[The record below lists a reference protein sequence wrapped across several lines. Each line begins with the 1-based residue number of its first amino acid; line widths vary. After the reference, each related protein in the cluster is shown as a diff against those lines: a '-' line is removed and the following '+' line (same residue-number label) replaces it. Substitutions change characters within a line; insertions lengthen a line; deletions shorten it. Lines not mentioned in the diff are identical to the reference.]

1 MKTTSRTTCEKYS
14 TDKLSVITV
23 QVKLKANLHRGK
35 NFRLCK
41 TKSIN
46 DLINMLKSLVL
57 LNFKRNDDVKWVSF
71 DFMTTCALKLGTI
84 KLVQIFPGDLNQR
97 VESCSLKPMN
107 YLKVF
112 TVREGGLPVLGL
124 RMWVGKSKVKLR
136 VLWLTE
142 VWSHAPING
151 DHSSPRPLWMSRLS
165 DAQRHAEWP
174 LQLYF

>member
-1 MKTTSRTTCEKYS
+1 
-14 TDKLSVITV
+14 
-23 QVKLKANLHRGK
+23 
-35 NFRLCK
+35 
-41 TKSIN
+41 
-46 DLINMLKSLVL
+46 MLKSLVL

-97 VESCSLKPMN
+97 VESCSLKPIN

-112 TVREGGLPVLGL
+112 TVCEGALPVLGL

-151 DHSSPRPLWMSRLS
+151 DHSSPRPAPSECQGRQMQRDMQSGRCNFTFKKLWSYDLS
-165 DAQRHAEWP
+165 SAAH
-174 LQLYF
+174 

>member
-1 MKTTSRTTCEKYS
+1 M
-14 TDKLSVITV
+14 ITV

-57 LNFKRNDDVKWVSF
+57 LNFKRNDVKWVSF

-97 VESCSLKPMN
+97 VESCSLKPIN

-112 TVREGGLPVLGL
+112 TVYEGALPVLGL

-136 VLWLTE
+136 VLWLTRCE
-142 VWSHAPING
+142 ATPPSMVTT
-151 DHSSPRPLWMSRLS
+151 PRPAPSECQGCQMHRDMQSGRCNFTFKKLWSYDLS
-165 DAQRHAEWP
+165 SAAH
-174 LQLYF
+174 